1 MFSRFAETSRDFA
14 LLDEFRRRLDRVWE
28 DMDPS
33 WPAASASNAA
43 PHSSSAWPRVNVYDG
58 GSNLVVKADLPGLSE
73 KDVQVTLNESGLA
86 ISGRRTVAPP
96 EGYSAHRQERSSF
109 SFSRSLTLPCK
120 VNPDQ
125 TQASVKNGVLTV
137 TLAKAPEAQPRQIA
151 VQAH

>member
-1 MFSRFAETSRDFA
+1 MFSRFGDASRDFA
-14 LLDEFRRRLDRVWE
+14 LLDEFRRRMDRVWE

-33 WPAASASNAA
+33 WTATQPNARN
-43 PHSSSAWPRVNVYDG
+43 PSSAWPRVNLYDE
-58 GSNLVVKADLPGLSE
+58 GSNLVLKADVPGLSE
-73 KDVQVTLNESGLA
+73 KDVHVTLNESGLS
-86 ISGRRTVAPP
+86 ISGARKVAPP
-96 EGYSAHRQERSSF
+96 DGYSAHRQERSSF

-120 VNPDQ
+120 VNPEQ

>member
-1 MFSRFAETSRDFA
+1 MFSRFGDASREFA
-14 LLDEFRRRLDRVWE
+14 LLDEFRRRMERVWE

-33 WPAASASNAA
+33 WPANTGNARTYSSA
-43 PHSSSAWPRVNVYDG
+43 AWPRVNLYDG
-58 GSNLVVKADLPGLSE
+58 GSNLVLKADVPGLSE
-73 KDVQVTLNESGLA
+73 KDVHVTLNESGLS
-86 ISGRRTVAPP
+86 ISGERRIAAP

-109 SFSRSLTLPCK
+109 SFSRSLSLPCK
-120 VNPDQ
+120 VNPEQ

>member
-1 MFSRFAETSRDFA
+1 MFSRYADASRDFA
-14 LLDEFRRRLDRVWE
+14 LLDEFRRRMDRMWE
-28 DMDPS
+28 DMDSSWQASPS
-33 WPAASASNAA
+33 NPTTY
-43 PHSSSAWPRVNVYDG
+43 SSSAWPRINLYDG
-58 GSNLVVKADLPGLSE
+58 GSNLILKADVPGLSE
-73 KDVQVTLNESGLA
+73 KDVHVTLNESGLA
-86 ISGRRTVAPP
+86 ISGERKVAPP

-120 VNPDQ
+120 VNPEQ

>member
-1 MFSRFAETSRDFA
+1 MFTRFGDASRDFA
-14 LLDEFRRRLDRVWE
+14 LLDEFRRRMDRVWE

-33 WPAASASNAA
+33 WSASPSNART
-43 PHSSSAWPRVNVYDG
+43 HVSSAWPRINLYDG
-58 GSNLVVKADLPGLSE
+58 GSNLVLKADVPGLSE
-73 KDVQVTLNESGLA
+73 KDVHVTLNESGVS
-86 ISGRRTVAPP
+86 ISGERKIAPP

-120 VNPDQ
+120 VDPEK

>member
-1 MFSRFAETSRDFA
+1 MFSRFGDASDFA
-14 LLDEFRRRLDRVWE
+14 LLDEFRRRMDRVWE

-33 WPAASASNAA
+33 WPASPSNART
-43 PHSSSAWPRVNVYDG
+43 HSSSAWPRVNLYDG
-58 GSNLVVKADLPGLSE
+58 GSNLVLKADVPGLSD
-73 KDVQVTLNESGLA
+73 KDVQVTLNESGVS
-86 ISGRRTVAPP
+86 ISGERKVAPP

-125 TQASVKNGVLTV
+125 AQALVKNGVLTV

>member
-1 MFSRFAETSRDFA
+1 MFSRFGEASRDFA

-33 WPAASASNAA
+33 WPASSSNARA
-43 PHSSSAWPRVNVYDG
+43 PSFSAWPRVNVYDG
-58 GSNLVVKADLPGLSE
+58 GSNLVLKADVPGLSE
-73 KDVQVTLNESGLA
+73 KDVHVTLNESGLA
-86 ISGRRTVAPP
+86 ISGQRTVAPP
-96 EGYSAHRQERSSF
+96 EGYSAHRQERSNF

-120 VNPDQ
+120 VNPEQ

>member
-1 MFSRFAETSRDFA
+1 M
-14 LLDEFRRRLDRVWE
+14 DRVWE

-33 WPAASASNAA
+33 WPANPPNPRTQSF
-43 PHSSSAWPRVNVYDG
+43 SAWPRVNLYDG
-58 GSNLVVKADLPGLSE
+58 GSNLIVKADVAGLSE
-73 KDVQVTLNESGLA
+73 KDVHVTLNESGLS
-86 ISGRRTVAPP
+86 ISGERKVAPP
-96 EGYSAHRQERSSF
+96 EGYSVHRQERSSF

-120 VNPDQ
+120 VSPEQ

>member
-1 MFSRFAETSRDFA
+1 MFLRFGDTNRDFA

-33 WPAASASNAA
+33 GLASPSNART
-43 PHSSSAWPRVNVYDG
+43 HSSSAWPRINLYDG
-58 GSNLVVKADLPGLSE
+58 GSNLVLKADVPGLSE
-73 KDVQVTLNESGLA
+73 KDIHVTLNESGVA
-86 ISGRRTVAPP
+86 ISGERKVTPP

-109 SFSRSLTLPCK
+109 SFSRSLSLPCK
-120 VNPDQ
+120 VDPEQ

-137 TLAKAPEAQPRQIA
+137 TLAKTPEAQPRQIA